1 MKNHWSNEDKVI
13 EHLEIVIF
21 PYAAAKKEELGIPD
35 HQKALLIYDVFKGQ
49 KTRKVLDLIEANHCV
64 NVYVPANL
72 THVFQVL
79 DLTINGV
86 AKSFLNRKFSE
97 WYAEQV
103 TQQMAKGI
111 DVYDVK
117 VDTKLTVMKPVH
129 EKWLVGLYDH
139 LGNSRNLILKGFEH
153 TWTLSRKI
161 LLQIWINKN
170 YNNSKSL
177 RRYKESR

>member
-1 MKNHWSNEDKVI
+1 MNTLKQS
-13 EHLEIVIF
+13 F

-35 HQKALLIYDVFKGQ
+35 HQKSLLIYNVFEGQ

-72 THVFQVL
+72 THVFEVL

-103 TQQMAKGI
+103 TQQIAKGI
-111 DVYDVK
+111 VVYDVK
-117 VDTKLTVMKPVH
+117 VDTNLTVMKPVH
-129 EKWLVGLYDH
+129 AKWLVGLYDH
-139 LGNSRNLILKGFEH
+139 LRNSRDLILKGFEQAGSWRQF
-153 TWTLSRKI
+153 TWTWTRKI

-170 YNNSKSL
+170 YNNTKSL
-177 RRYKESR
+177 RSYKESR